1 MDYAKAASIISDAA
15 PTLVVGSNN
24 GLPHINVYKANDEG
38 KAIGAPFSITMPV
51 STPEAPIEPE
61 QQEEMIRLAVTAA
74 KQHLNA

>member
-15 PTLVVGSNN
+15 PTLVVGPNN

-38 KAIGAPFSITMPV
+38 KAIGAPFSIMLPA
-51 STPEAPIEPE
+51 STEAAPIDA
-61 QQEEMIRLAVTAA
+61 EEAEKIVRLAAIAA